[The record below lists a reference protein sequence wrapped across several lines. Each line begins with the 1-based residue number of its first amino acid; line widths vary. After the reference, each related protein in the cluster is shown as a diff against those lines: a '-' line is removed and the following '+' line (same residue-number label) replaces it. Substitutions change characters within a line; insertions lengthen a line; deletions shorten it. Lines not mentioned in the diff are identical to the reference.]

1 MILQY
6 QNVQGITVPN
16 SGHYISEERLG
27 FVIKTLDN
35 FFAAKKSHAIRM
47 NGSPIQET
55 V

>member
-16 SGHYISEERLG
+16 SGHYISEERLV

-35 FFAAKKSHAIRM
+35 FFAAKKSAIRM

>member
-16 SGHYISEERLG
+16 SGHYISEERLD
-27 FVIKTLDN
+27 FVIKT
-35 FFAAKKSHAIRM
+35 FFAAKKSAIRM